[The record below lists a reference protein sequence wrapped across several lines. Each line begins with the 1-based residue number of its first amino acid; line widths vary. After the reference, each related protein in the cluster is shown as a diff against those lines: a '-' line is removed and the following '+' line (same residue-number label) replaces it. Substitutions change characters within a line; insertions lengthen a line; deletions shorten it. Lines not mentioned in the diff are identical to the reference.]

1 MCKIY
6 SIDLILRSQIY
17 MQGKIKEIRLSR
29 HMTQRELG
37 EIVGVAQQN
46 FSRYEQDIAVIPIDI
61 LIKLSEFFNVTTDYL
76 LGISDIK
83 RNIEGQM
90 RVNRTVDDY
99 YEFLEVYKTLEEDD
113 KELIWAMTEKI
124 KNLRT
129 KEKEKN

>member
-1 MCKIY
+1 
-6 SIDLILRSQIY
+6 

-29 HMTQRELG
+29 HMTQREIG

-46 FSRYEQDIAVIPIDI
+46 FSRYEQDITVIPIDI

-76 LGISDIK
+76 LGVSDIK

-90 RVNRTVDDY
+90 RVNRIMDEC
-99 YEFLEVYKTLEEDD
+99 YEFLEVYKTLNKDD

-124 KNLRT
+124 KELRT